1 MLVQPFSCDCRGL
14 YLALLYYSDEDRI
27 LATADDNIPIVEVG
41 DEYNR
46 GTLGADISWLN
57 RVLCASDLVK
67 TLRDISGTCMQSPNI
82 NFRNKLLSV
91 LSDLQVGTIL

>member
-1 MLVQPFSCDCRGL
+1 MQPFSCDCRGL

-57 RVLCASDLVK
+57 RV
-67 TLRDISGTCMQSPNI
+67 SGWGEGEGSAGGNEGLTDGSNE
-82 NFRNKLLSV
+82 
-91 LSDLQVGTIL
+91 